1 MTPIFA
7 GKCESSVSQAINKK
21 PDGAAR
27 GPAFGEGFDFGAL
40 PRQRVPRM
48 VLSPRR
54 LLSDVL
60 ARGWIESAIPFLA
73 FLVVV
78 LAIVATTDGFFS
90 AGNLRTMSQYAP
102 DGGIVVLAL
111 LIVVAAGGID
121 LSVGSNFAMTA
132 FAALYGFH
140 ILGLPVWV
148 VLPMSVLTGAAFGT
162 VNGMLAGLLGCGALL
177 TTLGTMITIRGLYTL
192 ASQSQLV
199 EISTSAR
206 VDRAWDFIGF
216 ERFAGMPVGFW
227 VLVVVG
233 VAVFFMYRQSRFG
246 WHLLAVGGN
255 RKAARHGGI
264 QVKRTVFLAY
274 VLAGGLVGLAGFLYA
289 ARQNSVGSDTGI
301 GMEFALLTALVL
313 GLGGFTPGRGA
324 VVSVLVGFTT
334 IYFLNNAMINAGFRG
349 DFVQFTQGMII
360 LAILAI
366 DVRFKKNLHR
376 LVASTYLDPI
386 KWQPEPVQG
395 IDGLMP
401 DQIAPKLADATILG
415 AGQIDGPEDVI
426 LDAQGNLYCGTRD
439 GRIVRF
445 EGPDHTQGKTLVKI
459 GGRPLG
465 MAFDQEGRLVACIAG
480 IGLVRVAMDGTH
492 ELLSDQTGR
501 SLTSFQDDTAIRMAD
516 DLDIGPDGVIY
527 FTDATKRYDME
538 NWAMDLL
545 EGRPNG
551 RLLSYDPRTKRT
563 RTICDNLVF
572 PNGVCLAHD
581 GRHLLVASTWQ
592 CSVLAF
598 DLENLAAGPR
608 VLVSGLPGYP
618 DNINRASDGG
628 YWLALAGMR
637 NPVID
642 LTMQHPSL
650 RRRMTRRVPPTN
662 WLFGN
667 LNIGG
672 VLKLDGAGRVL
683 DALWDHPTGPLYMIT
698 SMREHRGALYF
709 GGVTNDKIG
718 RLDLP
723 EADQD
728 WSAPQSYW
736 GPKE

>member
-1 MTPIFA
+1 MTQAFA
-7 GKCESSVSQAINKK
+7 GRCEPKVTQLVKPQ
-21 PDGAAR
+21 PDGAAHR
-27 GPAFGEGFDFGAL
+27 PAIVEHLDFAAL
-40 PRQRVPRM
+40 PRQHVPRF

-54 LLSDVL
+54 IFSDVL
-60 ARGWIESAIPFLA
+60 SRGWIESAIPFLA

-78 LAIVATTDGFFS
+78 ITILSTTDGFFS
-90 AGNLRTMSQYAP
+90 SGNLRTMAQYAP
-102 DGGIVVLAL
+102 DAGIVVLAL

-121 LSVGSNFAMTA
+121 LSIGSNFAMTA
-132 FAALYGFH
+132 FVALFGFH
-140 ILGLPVWV
+140 ILELPVWA
-148 VLPMSVLTGAAFGT
+148 VLPMSVMTGAVIGT
-162 VNGMLAGLLGCGALL
+162 VNGTLAGLLGCGALL

-199 EISTSAR
+199 EISASAR
-206 VDRAWDFIGF
+206 IDAAWDYIGF

-227 VLVVVG
+227 ALVVVSI
-233 VAVFFMYRQSRFG
+233 AVFFMYRQSRFG

-255 RKAARHGGI
+255 RKAARNGGI

-274 VLAGGLVGLAGFLYA
+274 IMAGALVGLAGFLYA

-301 GMEFALLTALVL
+301 GMEFFLLTALVL

-324 VVSVLVGFTT
+324 VVSVLIGFAT

-349 DFVQFTQGMII
+349 DLVQFTQGFII
-360 LAILAI
+360 LSILAI

-376 LVASTYLDPI
+376 LVASSYLDPVKRI
-386 KWQPEPVQG
+386 PDPIQG
-395 IDGLMP
+395 AEGMMP
-401 DQIAPKLADATILG
+401 NQIAPKLADATILG
-415 AGQIDGPEDVI
+415 AGEIDGPEDVI
-426 LDAQGNLYCGTRD
+426 LDVQGNLYCGTRD

-445 EGPDHTQGKTLVKI
+445 DAPDHLHSRTLAKI

-465 MAFDQEGRLVACIAG
+465 LAFDQEGRIVTCVAG
-480 IGLVRVAMDGTH
+480 MGLVRVSMDGTH

-501 SLTSFQDDTAIRMAD
+501 SLISVQDDTTIRMAD
-516 DLDIGPDGVIY
+516 DLDIAPDGMIY

-551 RLLSYDPRTKRT
+551 RLLSYDPRSGRT
-563 RTICDNLVF
+563 RTVCDNLVF

-581 GRHLLVASTWQ
+581 RRHLLVASTWE
-592 CSVLAF
+592 CSILAF
-598 DLENLAAGPR
+598 DLQDLAAGPR

-642 LTMQHPSL
+642 LAMKHPNV

-672 VLKLDGAGRVL
+672 VLKLDGAGGIV
-683 DALWDHPTGPLYMIT
+683 DAFWDRPDGPLYMIT
-698 SMREHRGALYF
+698 SMREHKGALYL
-709 GGVTNDKIG
+709 GGVTNNKIG

-723 EADQD
+723 DVD
-728 WSAPQSYW
+728 NGWTGPDSYW
-736 GPKE
+736 GQK